1 MCGSKPKTP
10 KVQDIPIRAAA
21 MLPDNG
27 DPSVRLGLRVKRS
40 LTTAASVLAARAGG
54 GIGAPPTVS
63 SPTPGAVGVT

>member
-27 DPSVRLGLRVKRS
+27 DPSVRLGLRVRRS
-40 LTTAASVLAARAGG
+40 LTTAASVLAARGIGG
-54 GIGAPPTVS
+54 GGGALPSISGP
-63 SPTPGAVGVT
+63 PGAVGVT

>member
-27 DPSVRLGLRVKRS
+27 DPSVRFGLRARRT
-40 LTTAASVLAARAGG
+40 LTTASSILANRAGN
-54 GIGAPPTVS
+54 IGLPPVTGPVS
-63 SPTPGAVGVT
+63 ASGL